1 MLKIGLVCIK
11 KHGGFPFTGCVFQAI
26 IFFKNDIDFISKIVN
41 ELDMSDI
48 TYRYA
53 LTFISKPYVDDKTM
67 DKNTKYNER
76 IKMIN
81 SLYKKLKANN
91 LNKDMTLDGFYI
103 NLMNNEVY
111 LRRKLYILIWI
122 MF

>member
-11 KHGGFPFTGCVFQAI
+11 KHGGFPFTGGGFQAMT
-26 IFFKNDIDFISKIVN
+26 FLKNDIDFISKIVN
-41 ELDMSDI
+41 ELDMSNNE
-48 TYRYA
+48 YRYA
-53 LTFISKPYVDDKTM
+53 LTVISQPYNDDKTM

-103 NLMNNEVY
+103 NLMNKEVY
-111 LRRKLYILIWI
+111 L
-122 MF
+122 